1 MITIQNAA
9 QCTAFELR
17 QELVRRSAFDLAED
31 DVNYR
36 SLLKRL
42 MVELVADEN
51 KAVAQRTSELEQKA
65 FDVREEAKRA
75 REEKKREA
83 LERSKQ
89 RQADPEYFKRLAEL
103 NKKPEKEDAQGEA
116 SAATAAAPVG
126 ADASEGR
133 DNEADPIEAGTYDPF
148 RSRAGAQKS
157 KIFVR

>member
-1 MITIQNAA
+1 VITTQNAA

-17 QELVRRSAFDLAED
+17 QELVRRNAFDLPEE

-36 SLLKRL
+36 TMLKRL

-51 KAVAQRTSELEQKA
+51 QAVAQKTVELEQKA
-65 FDVREEAKRA
+65 SDAREEAKRV

-103 NKKPEKEDAQGEA
+103 NTKPAKEEASGAPGDAANADANANADAADAESGEA
-116 SAATAAAPVG
+116 TVF
-126 ADASEGR
+126 
-133 DNEADPIEAGTYDPF
+133 DPF
-148 RSRAGAQKS
+148 RPRTGAQKS